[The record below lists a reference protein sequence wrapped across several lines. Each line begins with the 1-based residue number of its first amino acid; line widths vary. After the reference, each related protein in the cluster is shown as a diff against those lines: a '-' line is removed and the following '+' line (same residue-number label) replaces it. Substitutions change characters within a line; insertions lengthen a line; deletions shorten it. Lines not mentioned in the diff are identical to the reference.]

1 MFYNYI
7 FPFKIS
13 YSINE
18 RYKLIKA
25 SYLKSNNKV
34 RATQRQYREGIEEG
48 QFHR

>member
-18 RYKLIKA
+18 SFKLIKT
-25 SYLKSNNKV
+25 SYLKKGNNKV
-34 RATQRQYREGIEEG
+34 RPTQRQCREGIEEG
-48 QFHR
+48 